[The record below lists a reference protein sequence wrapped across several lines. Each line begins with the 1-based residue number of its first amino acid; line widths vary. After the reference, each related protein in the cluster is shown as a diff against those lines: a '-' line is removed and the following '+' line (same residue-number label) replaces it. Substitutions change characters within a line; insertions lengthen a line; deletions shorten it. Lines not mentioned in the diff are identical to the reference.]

1 MQRGVRRIEAL
12 TGNGVL
18 RYINNI
24 NAALIGVGTAL
35 KVSNPKAVV
44 EGAQKAELTIKSQ
57 QKEIEELNAKL
68 ASAQLSELFASAQVE
83 KDVTIV
89 SGYVEKVNADV
100 LRKMCQKA
108 IDRDGKCVIVLATNN
123 EGKVTFAAACG
134 KDALAMGA
142 NAGKIVKATAQVAGG
157 NGGGKPDMAMAGAKD
172 AGKIDEALKSVKS
185 TVAEMLK

>member
-1 MQRGVRRIEAL
+1 MHQRSFQSFLPRHRS
-12 TGNGVL
+12 
-18 RYINNI
+18 
-24 NAALIGVGTAL
+24 
-35 KVSNPKAVV
+35 K
-44 EGAQKAELTIKSQ
+44 
-57 QKEIEELNAKL
+57 
-68 ASAQLSELFASAQVE
+68 

-157 NGGGKPDMAMAGAKD
+157 NGGGKTRHGYGGRK
-172 AGKIDEALKSVKS
+172 GRRQN
-185 TVAEMLK
+185 